1 MQLTLISL
9 YYYVCER
16 YNSTLAWQVQ
26 RFSRNSNQ
34 GNITDEEIITIYL
47 FCTAYQEKY
56 KLKSMHKYILE
67 HWYSWFPKLPV
78 YETFVSRLNRI
89 TELFPMLVACLIE
102 DLDRLGSEVPIVLT
116 DSMPIITCSHKRQAK
131 VALDIVDKGYCS
143 TKNLHYFGV
152 KLHAIAKRRNKT
164 LPLPEYIG
172 ITPASTHD
180 LTALRPILETIQNRN
195 IVADKAYADQKLNQK
210 LMDEHHSQII
220 TPMKDKKGTPLI
232 TKQFDQAFNDLFS
245 SAVSIIRQPIESF
258 FNWLQQITNIQTASK
273 VRSSAGLV
281 THVYGKIAA
290 ALCIWMN
297 F

>member
-1 MQLTLISL
+1 LIFSFSYRKIAL
-9 YYYVCER
+9 I
-16 YNSTLAWQVQ
+16 LA
-26 RFSRNSNQ
+26 S
-34 GNITDEEIITIYL
+34 
-47 FCTAYQEKY
+47 
-56 KLKSMHKYILE
+56 
-67 HWYSWFPKLPV
+67 FP
-78 YETFVSRLNRI
+78 
-89 TELFPMLVACLIE
+89 
-102 DLDRLGSEVPIVLT
+102 
-116 DSMPIITCSHKRQAK
+116 TCS
-131 VALDIVDKGYCS
+131 VILY
-143 TKNLHYFGV
+143 

>member
-1 MQLTLISL
+1 
-9 YYYVCER
+9 
-16 YNSTLAWQVQ
+16 
-26 RFSRNSNQ
+26 
-34 GNITDEEIITIYL
+34 
-47 FCTAYQEKY
+47 
-56 KLKSMHKYILE
+56 MHKYILE

-152 KLHAIAKRRNKT
+152 KLDAIAKRRNKT